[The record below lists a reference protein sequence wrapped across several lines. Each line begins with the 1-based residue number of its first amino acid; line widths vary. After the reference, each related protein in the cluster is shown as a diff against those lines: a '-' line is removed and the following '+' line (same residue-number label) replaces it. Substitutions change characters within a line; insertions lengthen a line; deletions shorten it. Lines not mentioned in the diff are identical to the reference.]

1 MPDRILLL
9 EDEPFIA
16 LDLEGVSEEPGYDD
30 VVAIVDP
37 QLGIS
42 RIDRWLSM
50 SHLKRKAVAEGGI
63 EIENQIELPTDRVA
77 AGAEVEISAKISA
90 GYFTEPR

>member
-16 LDLEGVSEEPGYDD
+16 LDLEGVLEEHGYDD

-37 QLGIS
+37 H
-42 RIDRWLSM
+42 LSDG
-50 SHLKRKAVAEGGI
+50 L
-63 EIENQIELPTDRVA
+63 
-77 AGAEVEISAKISA
+77 
-90 GYFTEPR
+90 